1 MVLIKLKAVG
11 LVVRMFCLTA
21 LGANSDGW
29 LSGTCSG
36 TEGNCCQFIYIVIT
50 SKKICFPT
58 LTVQKGK
65 SLDGMSYRNTNHQF
79 ISFSYIIHENFSF
92 PS

>member
-36 TEGNCCQFIYIVIT
+36 ADGNCCQFIYIVIMGDNFCC
-50 SKKICFPT
+50 SDRQN
-58 LTVQKGK
+58 LGW
-65 SLDGMSYRNTNHQF
+65 NHL
-79 ISFSYIIHENFSF
+79 
-92 PS
+92 

>member
-36 TEGNCCQFIYIVIT
+36 TEGNCCQFIYIVIMGDNFCC
-50 SKKICFPT
+50 SDRQN
-58 LTVQKGK
+58 LGW
-65 SLDGMSYRNTNHQF
+65 NHL
-79 ISFSYIIHENFSF
+79 
-92 PS
+92 